1 MITIHVEDTSGEK
14 RSVEFQENPSG
25 NLMEVLVEEIF
36 DVPAICGGIAGCGT
50 CHISIKTKG
59 DELLPDPEDDES
71 FMLDTLGNRVENSRL
86 SCQLKL
92 TNKLHEAE
100 IRILGDG

>member
-1 MITIHVEDTSGEK
+1 MITIHVQDTNGEK
-14 RSVEFQENPSG
+14 RSVEFKENPSG

-50 CHISIKTKG
+50 CHISIQTQG
-59 DELLPDPEDDES
+59 ETLPAPGDDEQ
-71 FMLDTLGNRVENSRL
+71 FMLDTLGNKEGNSRL

-92 TNKLHEAE
+92 TKQLDGSE
-100 IRILGDG
+100 IKILGDG